1 VEGALKVL
9 PDGLLKLLLKDLP
22 EPVDEFWEPRYWLPV
37 LPGWLN
43 LLPFALRLK
52 IEVAPTL
59 AAGDANPREP
69 VPPEVRVAA
78 VPLVLVVGSTL
89 REVWVFGSTK

>member
-1 VEGALKVL
+1 M
-9 PDGLLKLLLKDLP
+9 DG
-22 EPVDEFWEPRYWLPV
+22 FWKPRYCLPV

-43 LLPFALRLK
+43 VLLFALRLT

-69 VPPEVRVAA
+69 VLPEVRVAA

-89 REVWVFGSTK
+89 REARVVGSMK

>member
-1 VEGALKVL
+1 M
-9 PDGLLKLLLKDLP
+9 
-22 EPVDEFWEPRYWLPV
+22 DEFWEPRYWLPV

-43 LLPFALRLK
+43 PLLFALRLE
-52 IEVAPTL
+52 IDAAPFL
-59 AAGDANPREP
+59 ASGDANPWER